1 MAPLNSASLAF
12 GYGLTR
18 FKMLPH
24 FWAHKFPASEH
35 AKYCN
40 ELTKYCLL
48 FTVYHI
54 VLYIQILNCSCYK
67 GLLLRIQKY
76 RFMST
81 EQMCGYRIAGPEA
94 SRILLPQFVS
104 NVRMQLPVERSQS
117 QPVAGHYTVKAFH
130 LNVNDTERG
139 LNVTE

>member
-1 MAPLNSASLAF
+1 MQNTVMNLQN
-12 GYGLTR
+12 
-18 FKMLPH
+18 
-24 FWAHKFPASEH
+24 
-35 AKYCN
+35 
-40 ELTKYCLL
+40 
-48 FTVYHI
+48 TVYYLQYI
-54 VLYIQILNCSCYK
+54 TLYCTFKFSIAVVIRVS
-67 GLLLRIQKY
+67 LLRIQKY

-81 EQMCGYRIAGPEA
+81 EQMCGYRIARPEA